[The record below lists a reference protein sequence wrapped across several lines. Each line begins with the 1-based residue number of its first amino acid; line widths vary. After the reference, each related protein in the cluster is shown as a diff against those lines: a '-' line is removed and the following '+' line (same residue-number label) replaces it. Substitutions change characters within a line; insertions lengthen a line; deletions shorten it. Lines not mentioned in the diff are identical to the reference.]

1 MVSIHPSIQTF
12 YAVIIN
18 MFLEFHQVKDNKP
31 VLLNSKYII
40 FVEQYPKYLEIVA
53 LTDEC
58 FQVKE
63 TYEDFIQMINK
74 GKQIDIGTD
83 VIDRHKKVPEAI
95 TGDAISKDIKKKK
108 FVSKHHRYRKSNQV
122 ILEKK

>member
-1 MVSIHPSIQTF
+1 
-12 YAVIIN
+12 

-58 FQVKE
+58 FQVRE
-63 TYEDFIQMINK
+63 TYEDFIQMVSK
-74 GKQIDIGTD
+74 GKQIAIDTV
-83 VIDRHKKVPEAI
+83 VIDRHKKVSDVI

-108 FVSKHHRYRKSNQV
+108 FVSKHHRYRKSNQT
-122 ILEKK
+122 LPEKK

>member
-1 MVSIHPSIQTF
+1 
-12 YAVIIN
+12 

-83 VIDRHKKVPEAI
+83 VIDRHKKLPEPI
-95 TGDAISKDIKKKK
+95 IGDAISKDIKKKK